1 MVKRIKKAQKSLV
14 LTTSPRS
21 YWFNSC
27 IHTQRSLHGGVGFRY
42 SSRPGVTFLSFP
54 HFSRLSRLSNH
65 AEAFEKNGF

>member
-14 LTTSPRS
+14 LTTSLRS

-27 IHTQRSLHGGVGFRY
+27 IHTRRSLRGGVGHSSRR
-42 SSRPGVTFLSFP
+42 SRPGVTFLSFP
-54 HFSRLSRLSNH
+54 HFSRLSNH